1 MKMKFNIL
9 PIAITAVL
17 GAGMSSCNDWLRV
30 DMEDKV
36 MEKTMFSDYK
46 GYCTALNG
54 IYIGMNGL
62 YSNQLST
69 GAIDVMAQYYNVTEN
84 NSHSKRLYA
93 GDRKS
98 VV

>member
-36 MEKTMFSDYK
+36 MEKTMFRSEEH
-46 GYCTALNG
+46 TSELQ
-54 IYIGMNGL
+54 
-62 YSNQLST
+62 S
-69 GAIDVMAQYYNVTEN
+69 
-84 NSHSKRLYA
+84 R
-93 GDRKS
+93 
-98 VV
+98 

>member
-69 GAIDVMAQYYNVTEN
+69 GAIDVMAQYYN
-84 NSHSKRLYA
+84 
-93 GDRKS
+93 RKQQS
-98 VV
+98 FQTTLCRIQI